1 MFHEE
6 GNRSN
11 SFVRPEQYTQC
22 VFAAF
27 QHTGLLF
34 LMVST
39 LLITGRFLNL
49 ECKCSDLKIEFYYT
63 GVTITLLFHLVPK
76 YLG

>member
-27 QHTGLLF
+27 HHTGLLF
-34 LMVST
+34 FN
-39 LLITGRFLNL
+39 G
-49 ECKCSDLKIEFYYT
+49 FYPVDNWQIFKL
-63 GVTITLLFHLVPK
+63 GV
-76 YLG
+76 